1 MSFTYESLTKKPH
14 KHIFKIII
22 IGDSGVGK
30 TSILSR
36 YADDSFTESHISTI
50 GVDFRFK
57 TISIENKYTNELEQ
71 IKLQIWDTA
80 GQERFKNITS
90 AYYRNADGLV
100 VVYDITDNK
109 SFDNISIWLSEVR
122 KYMEN
127 SKPIIIIGNKS
138 DREDRQVTFEELEQ
152 FSKKNNFLYL
162 ETSARQDNNIELLFM
177 KMAVACLYDK
187 NNNSED
193 KIDNIETV
201 DLISNRDS
209 LFFRKLKVKKNLCC

>member
-1 MSFTYESLTKKPH
+1 MSFTYESLTKKFH

-57 TISIENKYTNELEQ
+57 TIPIENKYTNEIEQ

-100 VVYDITDNK
+100 VVYDITDKK
-109 SFDNISIWLSEVR
+109 SFDNISLWLGEVR

-138 DREDRQVTFEELEQ
+138 DREDKQVTYEELEE

-162 ETSARQDNNIELLFM
+162 ETSARQDKNVELLFM

-187 NNNSED
+187 YNNSAD

-209 LFFRKLKVKKNLCC
+209 LFLRKLKVKKNSCC